1 LTHFTARIASL
12 ALVALPLATFG
23 AAAHAQP
30 SVRIADLDLASATG
44 QAAFAHRVNV
54 AADQV
59 CGDEKSLTSQYA
71 CKAGVRAE
79 VTEKLA
85 AIAPTSQFAALP
97 AAHAQRS
104 VQIADLNLASATGKA
119 AFAHRVNVAASQI
132 CRDERDLSIQHACKI
147 AVRAEVTEKLAMIRP
162 TTQLAAVR

>member
-1 LTHFTARIASL
+1 MCQRILFLYLRNPSTTGGAKERSLKSRRKNTLTHFTARIASL

-44 QAAFAHRVNV
+44 
-54 AADQV
+54 
-59 CGDEKSLTSQYA
+59 
-71 CKAGVRAE
+71 
-79 VTEKLA
+79 
-85 AIAPTSQFAALP
+85 
-97 AAHAQRS
+97 
-104 VQIADLNLASATGKA
+104 KA

-147 AVRAEVTEKLAMIRP
+147 AVRTEVTEKLAMIRP